1 MSRSSSA
8 SSSLADDRLFG
19 YRAFAARGKRYLE
32 DDDWHVSS
40 HPEDSLLRQWKRP
53 RLNHYHP
60 SDRPAFFVI
69 REAVSPRWD
78 DADCASLDAGQPPR
92 AWPPLADDF
101 DSASLASR
109 FERNAPDLLQPPA
122 MERTSSGLSI
132 TLDDGAYESP
142 GHDSE
147 DTDDM
152 AADKVERHFAKHRR
166 RGRDSKTERVLR
178 SLINPKSR
186 AADFDLDN
194 EALESIFYAVNEIF
208 FYGCLKGRVRWDWSD
223 AFDTRYHSR
232 IVGTTALREATE
244 GGYETLIVLSQHYL
258 QDKRYNRRL
267 LISTFIHELVH
278 SYLFVQCG
286 FKARRSGG
294 HTEGFHR
301 IARLIDGWAG
311 PYTLFLGNI
320 EADLDSFRHDGD
332 DLVRGDNCGSHASSH
347 YHGDCDM
354 RDHRHY
360 GQAEFSLPL
369 AFHTFTEGASGL
381 CGRLG
386 PSPLG
391 YASREAPITF

>member
-8 SSSLADDRLFG
+8 SSLADDRVVG
-19 YRAFAARGKRYLE
+19 YRPLAGRGKRYL

-40 HPEDSLLRQWKRP
+40 RLGDSPSQPCKRP
-53 RLNHYHP
+53 RSSRYHP
-60 SDRPAFFVI
+60 SAVPAFFVI

-78 DADCASLDAGQPPR
+78 ASECASFDAGQPPR
-92 AWPPLADDF
+92 AWPPLADEF
-101 DSASLASR
+101 DSALLASR
-109 FERNAPDLLQPPA
+109 FERNTSDLLQPPA

-142 GHDSE
+142 GHDLE
-147 DTDDM
+147 ATDDT
-152 AADKVERHFAKHRR
+152 AADKVERHYAKHRR
-166 RGRDSKTERVLR
+166 RGRDTKTERVLR

-232 IVGTTALREATE
+232 IVGTTALREAVE

-301 IARLIDGWAG
+301 IARLIDEWAG
-311 PYTLFLGNI
+311 PHTLFLGNI

-332 DLVRGDNCGSHASSH
+332 DLVRGDDCGSHSNSSH
-347 YHGDCDM
+347 NHGDCGM
-354 RDHRHY
+354 RHHGHY
-360 GQAEFSLPL
+360 GQTELSLPF
-369 AFHTFTEGASGL
+369 AFHTFAEGESGL
-381 CGRLG
+381 CDRLG
-386 PSPLG
+386 SSPFG
-391 YASREAPITF
+391 YASREAPIMF